1 LLSLADA
8 RDAARELRKA
18 IKVERRDVLTE
29 RRDAAAAQ
37 VTFSEAAKIYHR
49 ENEAGWKSE
58 VYARQWLASLE
69 NYAFGKLGERP
80 TGSITAADI
89 IDVLVPIW
97 QDIPETARQVRN
109 RICVILDY
117 AHAKGWRSSEAPSG
131 NGSLKAGRGLPRQT
145 KERQHRKAMPYEAV
159 PAFITDLRSKPSY
172 GRLALELL
180 ILTGVRSQ
188 EVRMAR

>member
-1 LLSLADA
+1 M
-8 RDAARELRKA
+8 RKA

-37 VTFSEAAKIYHR
+37 VTFSEAAKIYHK

-58 VYARQWLASLE
+58 VYVRQWLASLE

-89 IDVLVPIW
+89 IDVLNPIW

-117 AHAKGWRSSEAPSG
+117 AHAKGWRSSEVNRPG
-131 NGSLKAGRGLPRQT
+131 FPGGS
-145 KERQHRKAMPYEAV
+145 
-159 PAFITDLRSKPSY
+159 FI
-172 GRLALELL
+172 
-180 ILTGVRSQ
+180 
-188 EVRMAR
+188 